1 MDLTTLKSKVEAK
14 DRVRQQLLGQ
24 HEMLLDNMKKMG
36 FETIEEME
44 KSLSELQT
52 ENKIMENKYDEGVK
66 IFVEKYKDLL

>member
-24 HEMLLDNMKKMG
+24 HEMLLDNMRKMG